1 MELKE
6 RIIWCDTRQKG
17 KQWDWLKEE
26 FKTRGYK
33 IKDDKPMTYGDY
45 CMPPNLSVLIDT
57 KYCIQEIVGNVTQQH
72 VRFRNELIGAKEM
85 GATLHIL
92 IVNEENVKCIEDLN
106 KWENPRIKTW
116 AIQRNRARRTGKPY
130 PKQPPTSGKQLAKIL
145 TTMQNEYGAIF
156 DFCKKSECADRII
169 EILTEGVE
177 K

>member
-45 CMPPNLSVLIDT
+45 CIPPNLSVLIDT

-92 IVNEENVKCIEDLN
+92 IVNEENVKLN
-106 KWENPRIKTW
+106 LI
-116 AIQRNRARRTGKPY
+116 IFIV
-130 PKQPPTSGKQLAKIL
+130 IL
-145 TTMQNEYGAIF
+145 S
-156 DFCKKSECADRII
+156 DF
-169 EILTEGVE
+169 
-177 K
+177 

>member
-26 FKTRGYK
+26 FKARGYK

-72 VRFRNELIGAKEM
+72 VRFRN
-85 GATLHIL
+85 
-92 IVNEENVKCIEDLN
+92 VKCIEDLN

-116 AIQRNRARRTGKPY
+116 AIQRNRARRTGRPY